1 MNDDYKEQI
10 LYLAVAAFGLF
21 ILGPALAYGF
31 AYLIS
36 IFVP

>member
-1 MNDDYKEQI
+1 MNDNYKEQI
-10 LYLAVAAFGLF
+10 FCLAVAAFGFF

-36 IFVP
+36 LFVP